1 MINANKQTIYYDPL
15 TQQLFVQGNIDKSDA
30 LMIFGLSGKCVYQ
43 KKFMSTAEGW
53 QLNTSFLKKGM
64 YIAKTAKLV
73 AKFIVTG
80 Q

>member
-1 MINANKQTIYYDPL
+1 
-15 TQQLFVQGNIDKSDA
+15 
-30 LMIFGLSGKCVYQ
+30 
-43 KKFMSTAEGW
+43 MSTAEGW